1 MKVILLK
8 DVKGSGKQG
17 DVVNVSNGYARN
29 FLFPK
34 ALAKEAT
41 KENINIINQ
50 QKAAAA
56 HQQELDLK
64 AAKELAGTIDK
75 KDVKIRLKAGSNG
88 KLFGSVNTKDIADA
102 LNEQHNME
110 VDKKKLVLKDSI
122 KECGSYAVAVK
133 LFPNV
138 QAVINVIVEAIE
150 E

>member
-17 DVVNVSNGYARN
+17 DIVNVSDGYARN

-34 ALAKEAT
+34 AMAKEAT
-41 KENINIINQ
+41 NENINIVNQ
-50 QKAAAA
+50 QKAAVV

-75 KDVKIRLKAGSNG
+75 KDVMIRLKAGANG

-110 VDKKKLVLKDSI
+110 VDKKKLVLKDNI
-122 KECGSYAVAVK
+122 KECGSYPVAVK

>member
-17 DVVNVSNGYARN
+17 DIVNVSDGYARN

-41 KENINIINQ
+41 NENINIVNQ
-50 QKAAAA
+50 QKAAVA

-75 KDVKIRLKAGSNG
+75 KDVMIRLKAGSNG

-122 KECGSYAVAVK
+122 KECGSYPVAVK